1 MFMLGFMVEVMLLPL
16 PDVGAMEDVMLP
28 PPMGGVVVM
37 VPLPL
42 PIGGV
47 VPEGVDVL
55 AGGEDIV
62 MLLPPPGAEVLPEVG
77 AIVTIVPFIDAP
89 VPVVPFWAAAK
100 VERRAREV
108 TKSFILQR
116 KVLERLKTKKEFCLL
131 FATAK
136 YGTC

>member
-89 VPVVPFWAAAK
+89 VPVVPF
-100 VERRAREV
+100 
-108 TKSFILQR
+108 
-116 KVLERLKTKKEFCLL
+116 
-131 FATAK
+131 
-136 YGTC
+136 